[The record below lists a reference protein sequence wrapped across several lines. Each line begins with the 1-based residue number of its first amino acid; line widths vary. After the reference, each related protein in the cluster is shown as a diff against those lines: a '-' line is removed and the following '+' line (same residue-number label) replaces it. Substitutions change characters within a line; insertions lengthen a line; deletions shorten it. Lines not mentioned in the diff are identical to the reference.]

1 MRACTRPVAAIHD
14 SNYNTAGINAAK
26 TTLHRAA
33 SPRCSPDRVAHPS
46 DAGYSF
52 TTRSTHKLV
61 VLARLF
67 VLFGFVV
74 LAQHFT
80 VRVHFNANL
89 LPLLLNNGFIIGAFL
104 LPAND

>member
-1 MRACTRPVAAIHD
+1 MRACTGTVAAIHD

-33 SPRCSPDRVAHPS
+33 SPRCSPDRVAHPL
-46 DAGYSF
+46 DPGYSS
-52 TTRSTHKLV
+52 TTRSTQQLV

-89 LPLLLNNGFIIGAFL
+89 LPLLLKNGFIIGAFR

>member
-1 MRACTRPVAAIHD
+1 MTAHRAVA
-14 SNYNTAGINAAK
+14 TAPFGAKINAAK
-26 TTLHRAA
+26 TTLHHAA

-46 DAGYSF
+46 GPGYSF

-67 VLFGFVV
+67 VLFLFVV

>member
-1 MRACTRPVAAIHD
+1 MTRRNQRGEDERYITPLRRVV
-14 SNYNTAGINAAK
+14 
-26 TTLHRAA
+26 TL
-33 SPRCSPDRVAHPS
+33 SRCAPL

-61 VLARLF
+61 ILAFLF

-89 LPLLLNNGFIIGAFL
+89 LAVLVE
-104 LPAND
+104 